1 MSCTRLPR
9 TGRAALA
16 GAGDLAYGGRDRSGQ
31 PARYPWATSLVVT
44 GRPTVGD
51 LMCLCEE
58 SYRLLLRLAP
68 ELRSL
73 RGECRSTAP
82 VGLDLHLE
90 VLEQTPYTTLLRLTH
105 YFPYDDGKV
114 HRLTQPDPD
123 ALLRAYHDAGQVEVV
138 DLLQTALPIHGHYQ
152 HPALLAKWR
161 VNRFLSKWLA
171 YCARQGHR
179 FATQAPGA
187 APRSALSG

>member
-1 MSCTRLPR
+1 M
-9 TGRAALA
+9 GRSALA
-16 GAGDLAYGGRDRSGQ
+16 DAGELGSARRDRSNQ
-31 PARYPWATSLVVT
+31 PVRFPWATSLVVT

-51 LMCLCEE
+51 LMSLCEE
-58 SYRLLLRLAP
+58 NYRLLLRLAP
-68 ELRSL
+68 ELKSL
-73 RGECRSTAP
+73 RGEHRST
-82 VGLDLHLE
+82 VLGGLDLHLE

-138 DLLQTALPIHGHYQ
+138 DLLQTALPIHGHYR

-161 VNRFLSKWLA
+161 VNLFLAKWLA
-171 YCARQGHR
+171 YCVRQSHR
-179 FATQAPGA
+179 FVTQAAGA
-187 APRSALSG
+187 AQSAVLGR